1 MGGLPQTSAA
11 APRHAGHRRHAGEQA
26 AWKKSRYFNRLRR
39 QSAAAALA

>member
-11 APRHAGHRRHAGEQA
+11 ALRHAEHRRHAGSKA
-26 AWKKSRYFNRLRR
+26 LRKKSRHSNRLRR